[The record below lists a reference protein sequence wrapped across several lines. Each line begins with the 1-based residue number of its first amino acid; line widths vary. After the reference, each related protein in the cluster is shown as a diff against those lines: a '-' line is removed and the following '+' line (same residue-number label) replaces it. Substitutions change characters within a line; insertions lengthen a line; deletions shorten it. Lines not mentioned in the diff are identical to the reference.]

1 MKLRLY
7 ILLFLLAFGVT
18 PLMLAVAINLP
29 LVLDRTALFYQRAY
43 LQNLRA
49 DFRDLDQH
57 LASRHEMI
65 RLLARLPE
73 PGLILGLQGETEQVA
88 LARARYTRW
97 VNQILADQRDIIQIL
112 FVDNS
117 GSLRFQLARDDH
129 DQGWRATEHPPQLP
143 EPRFLE
149 AGLSLQPGA
158 VLVSR
163 IRIDQEAG
171 ERDQRQ
177 LMTLSLIS
185 RLGAEGGAVVM
196 AIDVGGLAQ
205 FYRDTLWVNHDG
217 SYLRPG
223 RPGGTAG
230 EAFADF
236 PGLAEILAEGKLA
249 LWKDH
254 AGRQLLWVPM
264 FLTEDG
270 APLWVGRAVD
280 PSPLDAFRDALMV
293 RVLSIMLAL
302 VVVVMVVARLIA
314 RRLERFGQS
323 LTHGLTQVLREG
335 RALRFHWRG
344 PHEIRALGA
353 QLTALAHTHAEHLRA
368 EQAHTRELERSNRYK
383 SEFLA
388 NVSHEL
394 RTPLNSILLLSKML
408 AAESGGLDPAQRRQ
422 AQVIHAAGSDLRTMI
437 DNILDIS
444 RIEAGQVELE
454 LGWVE
459 LRPLLAA
466 LMALIEPQLTER
478 AVTLRLEIDPQAPA
492 LIHSDGDTLRQI
504 LKNFLSN
511 ALKFT
516 ERGHI
521 LLGCTPSDDPE
532 LPLALYVADTGI
544 GIAEDKQ
551 GLIFEAFQQADGSTR
566 RRYGGTGLGLSI
578 SRELAE
584 MLGGRIEVESAPGAG
599 ARFTLL
605 LPLVESGVGVP
616 ESRPSSGHRERAGS
630 GEAVSE
636 VTASAAVASDAAG
649 WVLVI
654 AREVSLL
661 VRLAAALRRRGLRVQ
676 TAADLEEAG
685 ETLSEE
691 GEGCML
697 VLLAFTGAPAESCDS
712 ILGLIAQCP
721 ARAPAVVL
729 LGEAEAPLPECCRAA
744 GVFALL
750 AKSVDDDRLDRL
762 LAEVRGRRTSS
773 ARDAHQVDRDATGP
787 GGAVRGEQ

>member
-7 ILLFLLAFGVT
+7 ILLFLLAFGVI

-73 PGLILGLQGETEQVA
+73 PELILGLQGEPGQVA
-88 LARARYTRW
+88 LARERYTRW
-97 VNQILADQRDIIQIL
+97 VNQILVDQRDIIQIL
-112 FVDNS
+112 FVDGS
-117 GSLRFQLARDDH
+117 GALRFQLARDRQDH
-129 DQGWRATEHPPQLP
+129 EWRATERPPLLP
-143 EPRFLE
+143 EPRFLDT
-149 AGLSLQPGA
+149 GLSLQPGA

-171 ERDQRQ
+171 ARDQRQ

-185 RLGAEGGAVVM
+185 RLGDEGGAVVM

-223 RPGGTAG
+223 QPGGASG
-230 EAFADF
+230 EAFVDF
-236 PGLAEILAEGKLA
+236 SGLEAIFTAGNLA
-249 LWKDH
+249 LWKDR

-280 PSPLDAFRDALMV
+280 PSPIDAFRDALMV

-323 LTHGLTQVLREG
+323 LTRGLTQVLREG

-344 PHEIRALGA
+344 PREIRALGA
-353 QLTALAHTHAEHLRA
+353 QLTALAQTHAEHLRA
-368 EQAHTRELERSNRYK
+368 EQAQTRELERSNRYK

-422 AQVIHAAGSDLRTMI
+422 AQVIHAAGRDLRAMI

-444 RIEAGQVELE
+444 RIEAGQVDLD
-454 LGWVE
+454 LDRVE
-459 LRPLLAA
+459 LPPLLES
-466 LMALIEPQLTER
+466 LVALIEPQLADKPVR
-478 AVTLRLEIDPQAPA
+478 LSLEIDPRAPRQ
-492 LIHSDGDTLRQI
+492 IHCDGDKLRQI

-521 LLGCTPSDDPE
+521 LLGCAPSDDPE
-532 LPLALYVADTGI
+532 LPLALSVADTGI

-578 SRELAE
+578 SRELAAL
-584 MLGGRIEVESAPGAG
+584 LGGRISVESAPGAG

-605 LPLVESGVGVP
+605 LPLTAPGGAPDASPATAVP
-616 ESRPSSGHRERAGS
+616 PATTPDTVAPV
-630 GEAVSE
+630 AVTE
-636 VTASAAVASDAAG
+636 TASPEDG
-649 WVLVI
+649 DEWVLVI
-654 AREVSLL
+654 AREVPLL
-661 VRLAAALRRRGLRVQ
+661 VRLAAALGRRGLRVQ

-685 ETLSEE
+685 ETLDEE

-697 VLLAFTGAPAESCDS
+697 VLLALTGAPGESCDS
-712 ILGLIAQCP
+712 IHGLIAQCRG
-721 ARAPAVVL
+721 AAPAVVL
-729 LGEAEAPLPECCRAA
+729 LGEAEASPPGPCREA
-744 GVFALL
+744 GVLALL

-762 LAEVRGRRTSS
+762 LAEVRGARAPST
-773 ARDAHQVDRDATGP
+773 RDAHQAGRAATGS
-787 GGAVRGEQ
+787 GDAARGER